1 MTKKEMENAIRNL
14 QSAVSSLAAKAYSRN
29 SDTKDDVAKVSGD
42 IAEVGAK
49 ADETAIQTTFNT
61 NGISDLETALM
72 EISEIIYQ

>member
-14 QSAVSSLAAKAYSRN
+14 QSAVSALAAKTYSRN
-29 SDTKDDVAKVSGD
+29 SNTEDDVAKVSGD